1 MNMQCGL
8 SSIEA
13 TSESEQHRE
22 QESILGPL
30 LLNISI
36 NDLDEG
42 QSTISASFQVTQNWE
57 RVADSYFGKDNH
69 CRS

>member
-42 QSTISASFQVTQNWE
+42 TKYNLSKFSGDTKLGE
-57 RVADSYFGKDNH
+57 GG
-69 CRS
+69 